1 MGQLICKSPG
11 RCSVALSMRLAH
23 RSLAVQTVSWAKQHQ
38 VLFLRKTNETPYVM
52 FFLFF
57 GNISNVLGFLFFSSK
72 NAEHSTN
79 MSNTWFVLFK
89 VIVWK
94 FCHHLLTITMCQTC
108 MTFFCG
114 KQKKIFWRI
123 LGTTDFHYMGKSK
136 TNKQTNKNKNNLTI
150 YYYECRNYD
159 RIVIFGCIVILKHTF
174 MLYTV
179 LDLLI
184 GH

>member
-1 MGQLICKSPG
+1 
-11 RCSVALSMRLAH
+11 MRHLT
-23 RSLAVQTVSWAKQHQ
+23 SC
-38 VLFLRKTNETPYVM
+38 
-52 FFLFF
+52 FFYFF

-136 TNKQTNKNKNNLTI
+136 TNKQTNKNKNQPHNMLLWVQKWWQSCNFWVHCYFKAHI
-150 YYYECRNYD
+150 YVVRSTGSPH
-159 RIVIFGCIVILKHTF
+159 RPL
-174 MLYTV
+174 MLV
-179 LDLLI
+179 LLSCL
-184 GH
+184 